1 MMRTAY
7 VLERQMAGQEWGW
20 MKRLDAFM
28 EKQTLDSP
36 ESRVMEL
43 AAENERLQRIVA
55 ELLIRNQELRERVEG

>member
-1 MMRTAY
+1 MTAAY
-7 VLERQMAGQEWGW
+7 VLERPMAGKEWGW
-20 MKRLDAFM
+20 MKKLDVFG